1 VNLSRYIVDA
11 AKLYWAGEVRIIGIW
26 EDGPDKGWVVYRR
39 TIDPTRILGRRLEFH
54 ETAADGTI
62 EGFAR
67 DVAINLVEPVG
78 TARRSQDRHGIVW
91 VGVPVDCPTPEL
103 SEEILRALG
112 GNSNT

>member
-1 VNLSRYIVDA
+1 MNLSRYILDA
-11 AKLYWAGEVRIIGIW
+11 VELTGAGEVHIIGLW
-26 EDGPDKGWVVYRR
+26 EDRPDAGWIVYRR

-54 ETAADGTI
+54 KTAADGTI

-67 DVAINLVEPVG
+67 DVAINLVEPIG
-78 TARRSQDRHGIVW
+78 TARRTQDRHGIVW

-103 SEEILRALG
+103 PEEILRALG